1 MTGGI
6 VSLDGIS
13 GSWLADQLDDHGVVH
28 LRDVISTE
36 WLEAVRVSVTDHV
49 ARRGEGDFVIVQPD
63 REPGSPAHRLAAD
76 PALRQLFSDAAGLR
90 RPKGDAVQK
99 IRTGIPVRA
108 GTERRAR
115 WNLFHY
121 DASVLTLI
129 VPIFIPRAALGS
141 CGELAAFGNKRP
153 FHRFVASHLVD
164 MLLTYTSVYRRRVA
178 KMVLAD
184 PEKYIVALEPG
195 DVCVFWGY
203 RTYHGNLECA
213 PGLLRASLVLHF
225 GEVHADSWAMR
236 MVWTV
241 GRSRR
246 ALRRFGYRPALPS
259 DSAVDTAA

>member
-195 DVCVFWGY
+195 DVCMFWGY